1 MIVFLSAVFSIFC
14 LTIIFKKRKDDDGER
29 L

>member
-1 MIVFLSAVFSIFC
+1 MIVFLSAVISIFC
-14 LTIIFKKRKDDDGER
+14 LTVIFKKWKGDDNER